1 MSRIK
6 NLSAEYG
13 GYSALRWMQDHVVTR
28 SRLKEFAQ
36 RREFYRRLIAQGDLC
51 FDVGANIGD
60 ISAVLLQL
68 GAKVV
73 AIDPQPA
80 AMRELKAR
88 LGHHGQLTCVE
99 AGVAAAPG
107 ELDLY
112 LHDQVG
118 TTSMVPDWNAGKTK
132 GKIIVPVTTLDALIE
147 RFGLPK
153 YCKIDVEGFELNVL
167 KGLNRK
173 IELISLE
180 FHADAKNMTITSQC
194 LNLLEQQ
201 GDIDINIISFRN
213 YEFAWKKWATRNDFE
228 KRFAAE
234 LADDPAFAY
243 GDVFIRYRS

>member
-1 MSRIK
+1 
-6 NLSAEYG
+6 
-13 GYSALRWMQDHVVTR
+13 
-28 SRLKEFAQ
+28 
-36 RREFYRRLIAQGDLC
+36 
-51 FDVGANIGD
+51 
-60 ISAVLLQL
+60 
-68 GAKVV
+68 
-73 AIDPQPA
+73 
-80 AMRELKAR
+80 
-88 LGHHGQLTCVE
+88 
-99 AGVAAAPG
+99 
-107 ELDLY
+107 
-112 LHDQVG
+112 
-118 TTSMVPDWNAGKTK
+118 
-132 GKIIVPVTTLDALIE
+132 
-147 RFGLPK
+147 
-153 YCKIDVEGFELNVL
+153 VL